1 MKFISDKKNLLSL
14 ILPAAT
20 ASSNKHTLPAL
31 EGLLFTLKGDEL
43 TVCGYDLERGVRTFG
58 KVIPG
63 VDGSV
68 IINAQ
73 KITSIIKSFPDCD
86 ICIESDSRN
95 VVNIS
100 GGMTNINIH
109 GVTPEAFPSLPSLG
123 GENAFNISRA
133 LMKDIIN
140 STVFAVAQNESRP
153 ILTGELFMI
162 ADRTLTVVAL
172 DNYRLALR
180 TEKNCIFNNDNNFS
194 FVVPGKALSDLAR
207 IIDPTDE
214 PLTVEFTA
222 KYIIFKLDDTV
233 FFSRLL
239 EGEYLDYK
247 RALPTN
253 NRIFATVDRL
263 DFIECAERASL
274 LVDEKLH
281 TPLRCRFED
290 NNLNIS
296 CATQLGSADDNINIK
311 KTGDDIEIGFN
322 NKYLLEA
329 LRACK
334 DEKIKVSMSSPLMSM
349 IIEPE
354 EPDENSGY
362 TYLVLPVKLRD

>member
-1 MKFISDKKNLLSL
+1 YRK
-14 ILPAAT
+14 
-20 ASSNKHTLPAL
+20 
-31 EGLLFTLKGDEL
+31 
-43 TVCGYDLERGVRTFG
+43 
-58 KVIPG
+58 
-63 VDGSV
+63 
-68 IINAQ
+68 
-73 KITSIIKSFPDCD
+73 
-86 ICIESDSRN
+86 
-95 VVNIS
+95 
-100 GGMTNINIH
+100 
-109 GVTPEAFPSLPSLG
+109 
-123 GENAFNISRA
+123 